1 MHCLRWKLRYFSKLF
16 FSACIWR
23 SACGWMPWN
32 RHAGR
37 KHGRIRICERI
48 SSVQYRI
55 KGSVNSIYRAYSDF
69 TNCPYQTMHRFVCTQ
84 SLFIN
89 HKQFTIY
96 PIGILWLV
104 VRGYIISCFAYIC
117 IIRQENFDVNSFCL
131 SGRIF
136 APEVKIWQKITL
148 ILFWI
153 RVILNCVFVQLNTFY
168 RL

>member
-1 MHCLRWKLRYFSKLF
+1 MPIRVSFCRLDIC
-16 FSACIWR
+16 FSATSKYRVC
-23 SACGWMPWN
+23 PYV
-32 RHAGR
+32 
-37 KHGRIRICERI
+37 I
-48 SSVQYRI
+48 SSLKLTLR
-55 KGSVNSIYRAYSDF
+55 NSIYRTYSDF

-96 PIGILWLV
+96 PIVLNTILWLV

-136 APEVKIWQKITL
+136 APAVKIWQKITL

>member
-1 MHCLRWKLRYFSKLF
+1 MFFFVFETLHYPYRKSIRPSYADTRIILPAWYMLFCNIKISGLPLCDKLTKLTLR
-16 FSACIWR
+16 
-23 SACGWMPWN
+23 
-32 RHAGR
+32 
-37 KHGRIRICERI
+37 
-48 SSVQYRI
+48 
-55 KGSVNSIYRAYSDF
+55 NSIYRAYSDF

-96 PIGILWLV
+96 PIVLNTILWLV
-104 VRGYIISCFAYIC
+104 MRGYIISCFAYIC

-136 APEVKIWQKITL
+136 APAVKIWQKITL